1 MSGIYNTNIRNL
13 PEKMQIKVDIII
25 QEFKRSVV
33 LLTGMQ
39 DVQMKI

>member
-13 PEKMQIKVDIII
+13 PEKMQKQVDIII
-25 QEFKRSVV
+25 QELKRSIV